1 MLVAL
6 EQARSMA
13 MYAAMSVELDDEA
26 ERARRMAMAKCAVD
40 QWGRF
45 VAQTALQLHG
55 GIALA
60 DEYAIGH
67 YFRRLMAIEHSFGD
81 SRYHLAAL
89 AAAS

>member
-1 MLVAL
+1 
-6 EQARSMA
+6 
-13 MYAAMSVELDDEA
+13 MSVDLDDEA
-26 ERARRMAMAKCAVD
+26 ERKRRMAMAKCAVD

-45 VAQTALQLHG
+45 VAQTAMQLHG
-55 GIALA
+55 GIALT

-81 SRYHLAAL
+81 SRHHLAAL